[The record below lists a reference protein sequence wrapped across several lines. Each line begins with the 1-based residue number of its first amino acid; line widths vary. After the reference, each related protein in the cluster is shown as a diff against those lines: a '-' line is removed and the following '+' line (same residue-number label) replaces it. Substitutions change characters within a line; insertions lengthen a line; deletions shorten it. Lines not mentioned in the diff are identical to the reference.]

1 MGEMNFRQVEGEFL
15 FRKDED
21 PSPLHRLEPRTKL
34 IAIVGFIVLVTGLT
48 SFSLL
53 AVGIIF
59 LVILITFSGLSWRW
73 LVGRLAWV
81 VPLVAGLIL
90 LLPIVT
96 PGEPWQQATL
106 RPWAVTLTRQG
117 GQRALLLTL
126 RLMNAL
132 LAAALL
138 VGTTPFSELMLALK
152 SLRLPPV
159 LVQLIEFTVRYLWV
173 IGDELRRM
181 YLARK
186 ARCFRAGRSLAATYT
201 FYALGQLI
209 GVLFLRSWQRSERI
223 YQAMLARGFTG
234 SYPVAVTT
242 TTRPAGRDF
251 AWGFSILG
259 MALGLRLLELGGWTW
274 SILSR

>member
-1 MGEMNFRQVEGEFL
+1 MCEMNLHQVEGGFSL
-15 FRKDED
+15 RKDKG

-34 IAIVGFIVLVTGLT
+34 IAIVGFIGLVTGLT

-53 AVGIIF
+53 AAGTIF
-59 LVILITFSGLSWRW
+59 LLILITFSGLSGRW
-73 LVGRLAWV
+73 LAGRLLWV

-96 PGEPWQQATL
+96 PGEPWQQVIL
-106 RPWAVTLTRQG
+106 GPWAVTLTRQG

-126 RLMNAL
+126 RLTNAL
-132 LAAALL
+132 LAATLL

-159 LVQLIEFTVRYLWV
+159 LVQLIEFAVRYLSV

-186 ARCFRAGRSLAATYT
+186 ARCFKVGDNLAATYT
-201 FYALGQLI
+201 FYVLGQLI

-234 SYPVAVTT
+234 SYPAAGATI
-242 TTRPAGRDF
+242 TRPAGRDL

-259 MALGLRLLELGGWTW
+259 TALGLRLLELGGWTW
-274 SILSR
+274 NILSR